1 MQTVFSQRL
10 LAELRTLHGEEKVR
24 GDDTFQDPD
33 DVIDPDDSGPRLSV
47 TLKEPV
53 AEIYALPAVPPCLAL
68 PPIPPAWSQLLCGR
82 AHEAA
87 SAQYGRMAL
96 LAVGCRLGVT
106 PSQSA
111 LEQVAGCR
119 SVGAVRRLLILA
131 YGSRVLSTAFELAG
145 ILQPPTSAQSLSYS
159 KASQSVETA
168 EQPVIRQGFTSQ
180 ARVMRWFDRQEPVL
194 PAWRSSPPPAGADD
208 GSWVGC

>member
-1 MQTVFSQRL
+1 MALSSELHEL
-10 LAELRTLHGEEKVR
+10 LARRGRPRPRELRLEARPEESRDISDGEDS
-24 GDDTFQDPD
+24 DDDP
-33 DVIDPDDSGPRLSV
+33 VIL
-47 TLKEPV
+47 
-53 AEIYALPAVPPCLAL
+53 PPCLAL

-111 LEQVAGCR
+111 LSEAARCR

-131 YGSRVLSTAFELAG
+131 YGSRGLSVAFELAG
-145 ILQPPTSAQSLSYS
+145 ILQPSTSAEFLPYS

-168 EQPVIRQGFTSQ
+168 EQSVTRQGFTSQ
-180 ARVMRWFDRQEPVL
+180 ARVMRWFDRQEPV
-194 PAWRSSPPPAGADD
+194 PPPWRSSPPPAGADD